1 MAKAWFISFGMK
13 NSERVEKKNILVIG
27 GGSGMG
33 QAIALILAQ
42 SGAKVAIAGR
52 KMQSLKNTA
61 NKYNQNEILCK
72 QADVT
77 DRDSIK
83 ELFQW
88 FDKTLGKIDCLI
100 HAAGINVVM
109 RSMKELTPENWDKLI
124 EINLT
129 GSFNVMHFVL
139 ERMRVQK
146 NGLIILINSVAGK
159 RSVPLAGIGYNASK
173 FGMSGLGVGV
183 AEEEKDNGIRITNL
197 YPGEVNTPILE
208 NRKNPPSQEHKESI
222 LQPEDIASVV
232 LEICGLPDRV
242 HIPELVIKPARQSFV

>member
-1 MAKAWFISFGMK
+1 
-13 NSERVEKKNILVIG
+13 
-27 GGSGMG
+27 MG

-61 NKYNQNEILCK
+61 NKYNQNEILYK

-77 DRDSIK
+77 DRNSIK

>member
-1 MAKAWFISFGMK
+1 
-13 NSERVEKKNILVIG
+13 
-27 GGSGMG
+27 
-33 QAIALILAQ
+33 
-42 SGAKVAIAGR
+42 
-52 KMQSLKNTA
+52 
-61 NKYNQNEILCK
+61 
-72 QADVT
+72 
-77 DRDSIK
+77 
-83 ELFQW
+83 
-88 FDKTLGKIDCLI
+88 
-100 HAAGINVVM
+100 M